1 MERKII
7 IRQETKEDYGETENL
22 TEQAF
27 RDLELSSH
35 NEHLLVQKLR
45 QSKDFIPE
53 LSLVA
58 EMDHKI
64 VGHILFSKITIEGE
78 KETESLCL
86 APVSVLPEYQN
97 QGIGSELIKEGLLKA
112 EDLGFESVLLVG
124 HSTYYPRFGF
134 EKASNW
140 NIRCA
145 FEVPDDAFMA
155 IELKIDAL
163 QGKAG
168 VVIFP
173 EEFGV

>member
-1 MERKII
+1 MI
-7 IRQETKEDYGETENL
+7 IRQETEKDYRETEKL
-22 TEQAF
+22 TEEAF
-27 RDLELSSH
+27 RNLEISDH
-35 NEHLLVQKLR
+35 NEHLLVQRLR

-58 EMDHKI
+58 EMDNKI

-134 EKASNW
+134 ERASKW
-140 NIRCA
+140 DIRCA

-163 QGKAG
+163 KGKSG
-168 VVIFP
+168 TVKYP
-173 EEFGV
+173 PEFGLP